1 MKIARYRKEA
11 VLSLRL
17 YADDILSSSQL
28 AKEKNFMQHGCVSVY
43 SHSVS
48 VSIMALILCRIF
60 SIKADERS
68 LVRGAL
74 LHDYFLYDWHKKD
87 PGHKWHGFI
96 HSRRALKN
104 ATRDFPLNK
113 TEQDIILTHMFPLN
127 LTLIPRRKESALV
140 CLADKLCALH
150 ETLFCRKIR

>member
-1 MKIARYRKEA
+1 MKLADYRKEA
-11 VLSLRL
+11 ILSLRRN
-17 YADDILSSSQL
+17 ADDILSSSL
-28 AKEKNFMQHGCVSVY
+28 LSKEKAFLQHGSVSVY

-48 VSIMALILCRIF
+48 VSVLAVMMCRKF

-68 LVRGAL
+68 LIRGAL
-74 LHDYFLYDWHKKD
+74 LHDYFLYDWHEKD
-87 PGHKWHGFI
+87 SSHKWHGFT

-104 ATRDFPLNK
+104 AMSDFSLNSIEK
-113 TEQDIILTHMFPLN
+113 DIILTHMFPLN

-150 ETLFCRKIR
+150 ESLLRRKTK